1 MQDRFQPLEAGY
13 SIQIFESILLIDSN
27 VWNSINEKIPFYQ
40 TYNFLSKIESIH
52 KDMAFRYV
60 LVSKDD
66 KIIAALYVQ
75 MLDFSFKNLVNY
87 GGQASGGIKGKF
99 KAFIAQKNT
108 KLLNLGNV
116 FFTGDKG
123 VICRDED
130 MVIPFIPKIFK
141 AIHSSFSE
149 KKPSAFLVANIY
161 LQDEDKCMDFCNS
174 SFHPFNTEPDMFM
187 NVNDNW
193 KSFDDYLNA
202 LSSKYRV
209 RAKKVL
215 NTSAPIIQ
223 KEFSVED
230 IQREK
235 ESLVKLYNNV
245 VNHVAFN
252 MATLNINFFEEMKL
266 LYGDKC
272 TVTGYYLKDELVSF
286 ACLFHVDPTTLHV
299 HYIGLNYEVNKEY
312 KLYNRMLLDFVK
324 FAIMK
329 DKINIHFGRTA
340 TEIKT
345 TIGAEPKAL
354 HAYLKMNNSIVNNTL
369 PYFLKRIKPAEFIA
383 RNPFK

>member
-52 KDMAFRYV
+52 KDIAFRYV

-174 SFHPFNTEPDMFM
+174 
-187 NVNDNW
+187 
-193 KSFDDYLNA
+193 
-202 LSSKYRV
+202 
-209 RAKKVL
+209 
-215 NTSAPIIQ
+215 
-223 KEFSVED
+223 
-230 IQREK
+230 
-235 ESLVKLYNNV
+235 
-245 VNHVAFN
+245 
-252 MATLNINFFEEMKL
+252 
-266 LYGDKC
+266 
-272 TVTGYYLKDELVSF
+272 
-286 ACLFHVDPTTLHV
+286 
-299 HYIGLNYEVNKEY
+299 
-312 KLYNRMLLDFVK
+312 
-324 FAIMK
+324 
-329 DKINIHFGRTA
+329 
-340 TEIKT
+340 
-345 TIGAEPKAL
+345 
-354 HAYLKMNNSIVNNTL
+354 
-369 PYFLKRIKPAEFIA
+369 
-383 RNPFK
+383 